1 MIADYLIFLAKS
13 ATVVLAILVVVASI
27 VALSAK
33 NKTKEKEKLSIKKI
47 NDKYRNFEKTLQEA
61 ILSKQALKQVTKSQK
76 KSDKLQRKEDGL
88 QKKRLFV
95 LNFLGDVKA
104 SAVKNLR
111 EEITALLTVA
121 TKSDEVVVKIESP
134 GGMLHAYG
142 LASSQLQ
149 RIREAK
155 IPLTTMIDKVAASGG
170 YMMACVGNKVIAAP
184 FAIVGSIGVV
194 AQLPNFHKLLKKN
207 NIDYEMLT
215 AGEYKRTLTIF
226 GENTSKGRQ
235 KMQEDIDEAQV
246 LFKQFVQEH
255 RPQLD
260 ISQVATGEHWTG
272 KQALGLDLVDDL
284 MTSDDYLMTMS
295 KTADIFEISMT
306 SKKSFMNRVLGPAQQ
321 ASETLLKLFG
331 FSRQTNLF

>member
-13 ATVVLAILVVVASI
+13 ATVVLAILVVVAAI
-27 VALSAK
+27 IALSSK
-33 NKTKEKEKLSIKKI
+33 NKGKDKEKLSIKKI
-47 NDKYRNFEKTLQEA
+47 NDKFKNFEKILHEA
-61 ILSKQALKQVTKSQK
+61 ILSKHAFKEVKKSQK
-76 KSDKLQRKEDGL
+76 KTEKLQEKEKSPP
-88 QKKRLFV
+88 KKRLFV
-95 LNFLGDVKA
+95 LNFQGDVKA
-104 SAVKNLR
+104 SSVKSLR
-111 EEITALLTVA
+111 EEITAILTVA
-121 TKSDEVVVKIESP
+121 TKNDEVVVKIESP

-149 RIREAK
+149 RIRDAK

-170 YMMACVGNKVIAAP
+170 YMMACVGNKVVAAP
-184 FAIVGSIGVV
+184 FAIVGSIGVI

-207 NIDYEMLT
+207 NIDFEQLT

-235 KMQEDIDEAQV
+235 KMQEEIDEAQI

-260 ISQVATGEHWTG
+260 IDRVATGEHWTG
-272 KQALGLDLVDDL
+272 KQALELNLVDDL

-306 SKKSFMNRVLGPAQQ
+306 GKKSLMNRFLGSTQQ
-321 ASETLLKLFG
+321 AYEALLKLAG
-331 FSRQTNLF
+331 LSHSSTLF